1 MIEGIK
7 VFIHPVKDIAQA
19 KARICRI
26 CERPIV
32 GVAGSNPAPPTIA
45 VSRLRGEDPTQQC
58 FQPGTPGQGG
68 GQSGF
73 GSWAAVRIP
82 RCRTLVTTTS
92 SYAPARPPQRPRRM
106 SAWNPGVTPAWPTP
120 RRP

>member
-45 VSRLRGEDPTQQC
+45 VSRLRGEDPVLQC
-58 FQPGTPGQGG
+58 AQPGTPGQGG

-73 GSWAAVRIP
+73 GSWGQCASHVVGHA
-82 RCRTLVTTTS
+82 L
-92 SYAPARPPQRPRRM
+92 QRPLRM
-106 SAWNPGVTPAWPTP
+106 PRHGHRNDPAGCL
-120 RRP
+120 RGIRG

>member
-7 VFIHPVKDIAQA
+7 VFIYPVKDIAQA

-68 GQSGF
+68 GRVASVPGRQCASHVVGH
-73 GSWAAVRIP
+73 S
-82 RCRTLVTTTS
+82 L
-92 SYAPARPPQRPRRM
+92 QRPLRM
-106 SAWNPGVTPAWPTP
+106 PRHGHRNDPAGCL
-120 RRP
+120 RGIRG